1 MKKSRPGR
9 SSDFFKVLRSSRS
22 LDVAYSDQKE
32 CKTILLKLQLRVQFR
47 TRTGFPFQSI
57 IHERMMN
64 HLWRGQRKSV
74 FSDRTRINEKK
85 WHPIRSFRSIPYC
98 SFGWNRGQCVV
109 IQSFFVERCSSV
121 QGSLEQQSIR
131 SHQRNGCIHP
141 SAIGLRRSDFTAR
154 LMAILDYTG
163 SHCACW
169 WIVTVA
175 GR

>member
-85 WHPIRSFRSIPYC
+85 RHPTLSFRSIPYC
-98 SFGWNRGQCVV
+98 SSVWKKVQSVV
-109 IQSFFVERCSSV
+109 IQGSQDLKSPALHPMFSALRPMCRCFLPGLRWSFH
-121 QGSLEQQSIR
+121 
-131 SHQRNGCIHP
+131 SHQFFSVR
-141 SAIGLRRSDFTAR
+141 
-154 LMAILDYTG
+154 ILP
-163 SHCACW
+163 
-169 WIVTVA
+169 
-175 GR
+175 